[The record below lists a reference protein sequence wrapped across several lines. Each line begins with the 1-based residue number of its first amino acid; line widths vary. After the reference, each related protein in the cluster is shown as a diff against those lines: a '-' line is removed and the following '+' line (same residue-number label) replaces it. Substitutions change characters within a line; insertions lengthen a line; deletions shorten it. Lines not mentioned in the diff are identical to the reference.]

1 MRVFLDGCF
10 DLTHYGH
17 FRAMQQARATGS
29 HLTVG
34 VLSDESISS
43 YKSPPVLT
51 MDERVEMVRSSRW
64 ADAVFPDTAL
74 SLDMKF
80 VQGLRKHLGISLIVH
95 GDDVVTLKDGTDPY
109 GAAKVAGMYWA
120 IPRTPGVS
128 TTHLVQ
134 ALVDGTPLPKC
145 PLRLDLPTWYPEE
158 GSVYVDGAF
167 DCLHPGHIAFL
178 KEARKLGTQLIVG
191 VHADEVV
198 QSRRGKLPLQCV
210 EDRARALAG
219 CRYVDGVLPASPLY
233 ITQAVLDAT
242 GATCVA
248 RGTTHETD
256 VPDRDRYKDV
266 CDKVVY
272 IPSTSTLTLDEL
284 RERIL
289 NRAVNTSSDEPG

>member
-34 VLSDESISS
+34 VLSDESIAS
-43 YKSPPVLT
+43 YKAPPVLS
-51 MDERVEMVRSSRW
+51 MDERVEMVRSCRW

-74 SLDMKF
+74 ALDMKF
-80 VQGLRKHLGISLIVH
+80 VQGLRKHLGIALIVH
-95 GDDVVTLKDGTDPY
+95 GDDVVTLKDGSDPY

-128 TTHLVQ
+128 TTLLTN
-134 ALVDGTPLPKC
+134 ALVDGTPLPAC
-145 PLRLDLPTWYPEE
+145 PLRLDLPAWYPVE

-178 KEARKLGTQLIVG
+178 KEARALGTQLIVG

-198 QSRRGKLPLQCV
+198 QSRRGKPPLQCV
-210 EDRARALAG
+210 EDRARALAC

-233 ITQAVLDAT
+233 LSQAVLDAT

-256 VPDRDRYKDV
+256 SLDKERYREV
-266 CDKVVY
+266 CGKVVY
-272 IPSTSTLTLDEL
+272 IPSPSTVTLATL
-284 RERIL
+284 RERIVRRKCM
-289 NRAVNTSSDEPG
+289 NAIS